1 MSGKSDIIKEHLR
14 AAGMKASWGRDGEGD
29 GQVGGN
35 ARRGLVKRGREEGP
49 KGPLNSDWS

>member
-14 AAGMKASWGRDGEGD
+14 SSWNEGIMGRDGEGD

-49 KGPLNSDWS
+49 KGLS